1 MLIKK
6 SFMKKAYFIVLLLA
20 FNVAYSQ
27 EDEQEKMISRFVL
40 DLFDKSIDP
49 EIVFDEYISTDQDNL
64 KASATKRKKLVIQII
79 KETRKNKK
87 DNGWLIPNPEIRKL
101 DDPKVFPYE
110 EVKGL
115 SEIQLQFNT
124 SGEFKDRI
132 YVLTNDKETEILQY
146 FLMSEDKMKIKS
158 FTLFVKAKNS
168 GWFFQ
173 Y

>member
-27 EDEQEKMISRFVL
+27 ENEQEKMISRFVL

-49 EIVFDEYISTDQDNL
+49 EIVFDEYISTDQEDNL

-87 DNGWLIPNPEIRKL
+87 DNGWLIPNYL
-101 DDPKVFPYE
+101 
-110 EVKGL
+110 L
-115 SEIQLQFNT
+115 L
-124 SGEFKDRI
+124 
-132 YVLTNDKETEILQY
+132 
-146 FLMSEDKMKIKS
+146 
-158 FTLFVKAKNS
+158 
-168 GWFFQ
+168 
-173 Y
+173 